1 MSLDDGF
8 FLSMNYW
15 GTEKVKMK
23 LSDNKEL
30 VAIGEEVPNTN
41 GNGFR
46 FIHINTADFIEF
58 AKDVIKDVIKKME
71 DKLIEEETKKAHY
84 KNNQKALRKMTRKI
98 K

>member
-41 GNGFR
+41 GNGFK

-58 AKDVIKDVIKKME
+58 AKDVIKEME
-71 DKLIEEETKKAHY
+71 DK
-84 KNNQKALRKMTRKI
+84 R
-98 K
+98 

>member
-1 MSLDDGF
+1 MTLDDGF

-23 LSDNKEL
+23 LSNNKEL
-30 VAIGEEVPNTN
+30 VAIGEEVPHTN
-41 GNGFR
+41 ENGFR

-58 AKDVIKDVIKKME
+58 AKDVIKEMD
-71 DKLIEEETKKAHY
+71 DKLIEEEKKKAHY
-84 KNNQKALRKMTRKI
+84 KNNMKALRKMTRKI